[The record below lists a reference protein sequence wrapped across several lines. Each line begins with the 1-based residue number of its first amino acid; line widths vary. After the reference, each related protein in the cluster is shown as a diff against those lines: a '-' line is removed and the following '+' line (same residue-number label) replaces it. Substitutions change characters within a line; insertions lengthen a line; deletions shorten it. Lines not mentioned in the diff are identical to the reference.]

1 MMHIRG
7 YGVKRRK
14 KMKKGFWLS
23 YFIYSF
29 EFPSSV
35 WSPRK
40 SVSVL
45 FGFFYDVLISF
56 LVGS

>member
-1 MMHIRG
+1 
-7 YGVKRRK
+7 
-14 KMKKGFWLS
+14 MKKGFWLS
-23 YFIYSF
+23 YFIYLF

-35 WSPRK
+35 WLPRK

>member
-1 MMHIRG
+1 
-7 YGVKRRK
+7 
-14 KMKKGFWLS
+14 MKKGFWLS
-23 YFIYSF
+23 YFIYLF